1 MPAEHPKDP
10 LAPDEAEDIATEVRA
25 EHGLGQKY
33 RIKVEP
39 SRRGWHIKDQKGRIE
54 SVPPM
59 PAERWRQYLEERFV
73 EAIAEHDET
82 SEA

>member
-1 MPAEHPKDP
+1 MPSKNALNPT
-10 LAPDEAEDIATEVRA
+10 EAENIASEVRN

-33 RIKVEP
+33 RLKIEP
-39 SRRGWHIKDQKGRIE
+39 TMRGWHVRDQEGRVV

-59 PAERWRQYLEERFV
+59 PAERWREYLEERFV
-73 EAIAEHDET
+73 EAITQHDET

>member
-1 MPAEHPKDP
+1 MEKHDP
-10 LAPDEAEDIATEVRA
+10 LAPNEAEEIVTEVRA

-33 RIKVEP
+33 RLRVEP
-39 SRRGWHIKDQKGRIE
+39 TSRGWHVKDTRGHVE

-59 PAERWRQYLEERFV
+59 PAEGWREYVEERFV
-73 EAIAEHDET
+73 EAIAAHDET

>member
-1 MPAEHPKDP
+1 MATKNLLNTH
-10 LAPDEAEDIATEVRA
+10 EAEDIASEVRA
-25 EHGLGQKY
+25 THGLGQKY

-39 SRRGWHIKDQKGRIE
+39 SRGGWHVVDRGGAVD

-59 PAERWRQYLEERFV
+59 PAERWREYLEERFV
-73 EAIAEHDET
+73 EAITQHDET

>member
-1 MPAEHPKDP
+1 MPTRSPLKPAE
-10 LAPDEAEDIATEVRA
+10 AESIVTELRE

-33 RIKVEP
+33 RLKVEAAQ
-39 SRRGWHIKDQKGRIE
+39 RGWHVQDQQGRVE

-59 PAERWRQYLEERFV
+59 PAGEWREYLEERFI
-73 EAIAEHDET
+73 EAITQHDET

>member
-1 MPAEHPKDP
+1 MPSKSLLKPV
-10 LAPDEAEDIATEVRA
+10 EAENIVKEVRA

-33 RIKVEP
+33 RLKVEH
-39 SRRGWHIKDQKGRIE
+39 SDRGWHVRDQQGQVD

-59 PAERWRQYLEERFV
+59 QADKWREYLEERFV
-73 EAIAEHDET
+73 EAITEHDET

>member
-1 MPAEHPKDP
+1 MQKKPLLNPSEAEH
-10 LAPDEAEDIATEVRA
+10 IAACVRA

-33 RIKVEP
+33 RIKVET
-39 SRRGWHIKDQKGRIE
+39 SRNGWHVRDQEGRVE

-59 PAERWRQYLEERFV
+59 ASERWREYLEERFV

>member
-1 MPAEHPKDP
+1 MTEKTPIAPTEAEHIV
-10 LAPDEAEDIATEVRA
+10 AEVRS

-33 RIKVEP
+33 RLKVEP
-39 SRRGWHIKDQKGRIE
+39 STRGWHVKDQKGHVE

-59 PAERWRQYLEERFV
+59 PAERWRAYLEERFV
-73 EAIAEHDET
+73 EAITEHDET